1 MRNWPWA
8 AAALAMAL
16 HLPAQAVEETR
27 PEAHAAF
34 EAGLAR
40 CTELYGYAPSLGT
53 KLGPHELGK
62 GERDWRDCAYH
73 VVRKTLMPGSN
84 APKAYELAIREDR
97 EMTAAVARGEL
108 TRDERRRRLD
118 ALFESL
124 RATEIVNERGSA
136 KPTRDQPRLS
146 PQEIEVFSQM
156 FLPGRRN

>member
-1 MRNWPWA
+1 MRNSPLCA
-8 AAALAMAL
+8 ATVLVAL

-34 EAGLAR
+34 ETGLAR
-40 CTELYGYAPSLGT
+40 CTELYGYAPSLGM

-108 TRDERRRRLD
+108 TRDERRRKLD

-124 RATEIVNERGSA
+124 RATEIMNERGATTSGSQ
-136 KPTRDQPRLS
+136 QPRLS

-156 FLPGRRN
+156 FLPGRR

>member
-1 MRNWPWA
+1 MNRIS
-8 AAALAMAL
+8 LASLVLCGCLAG
-16 HLPAQAVEETR
+16 PARAVEETR

-34 EAGLAR
+34 EAGLVR
-40 CTELYGYAPSLGT
+40 CTELYAYSPSLGA

-108 TRDERRRRLD
+108 SRDERRRRLD

-124 RATEIVNERGSA
+124 RATEIVNDRGVA
-136 KPTRDQPRLS
+136 PAAQAQPRLS

>member
-1 MRNWPWA
+1 M
-8 AAALAMAL
+8 
-16 HLPAQAVEETR
+16 T
-27 PEAHAAF
+27 
-34 EAGLAR
+34 
-40 CTELYGYAPSLGT
+40 YGYAPSLGAQ
-53 KLGPHELGK
+53 LGPHQLGPHQLGE

-97 EMTAAVARGEL
+97 EMTAALARGEL
-108 TRDERRRRLD
+108 ARDERRRRLD

-124 RATEIVNERGSA
+124 RATEIMNERGDTMNGRA
-136 KPTRDQPRLS
+136 QPSLS

>member
-1 MRNWPWA
+1 MSNSSLA
-8 AAALAMAL
+8 IAALLAGFGLA
-16 HLPAQAVEETR
+16 AQAVEETR

-40 CTELYGYAPSLGT
+40 CTELYGYAPSLGA

-84 APKAYELAIREDR
+84 APKAYELAIKQDR

-108 TRDERRRRLD
+108 TRDERRRELD

-124 RATEIVNERGSA
+124 RATEIMNEHGAASA
-136 KPTRDQPRLS
+136 ARDQPRLS

-156 FLPGRRN
+156 FLPGRR

>member
-1 MRNWPWA
+1 MNTRIFLPF
-8 AAALAMAL
+8 ALCAGLSGVAL
-16 HLPAQAVEETR
+16 AVEETR

-53 KLGPHELGK
+53 KLGSHELGE

-73 VVRKTLMPGSN
+73 VARKTLMPGSN
-84 APKAYELAIREDR
+84 APKAYEFAIEEDR

-108 TRDERRRRLD
+108 TRDERRRKLD
-118 ALFESL
+118 ALLESL
-124 RATEIVNERGSA
+124 RATEIMNERRAAPSA
-136 KPTRDQPRLS
+136 PDQTRLS

-156 FLPGRRN
+156 FLPERRN